1 MLSVKSLH
9 VLLLSLM
16 ALLFVASLALA
27 AEKVPKLQTNQA
39 YVEQLLLPGTLQID
53 DDLSVLSFVLNNLP
67 DAVMVYPSENYYYFN
82 FLHGG
87 VSYSGNLR
95 LDASDRDTGKIHFA
109 YFTTNN
115 DWGGNLRKILKTYS
129 LEEGVKVEAV
139 ERLKYRVTF
148 RGRSVLFKLNDLAQV
163 QPPTNIMGTGETYI
177 GPVFDESALQFFLIY
192 NRPVKIFHYVL
203 NQLKMVPDIL
213 VPDETRPRIVVAQ
226 RSGFAFY
233 QDHLKKRLI
242 LIGVYEHNAAL
253 NNYFDGPFD
262 QLPDNFIKGDM
273 LKEALIDQSPGRA
286 GTIDRYGKAPD
297 GNRRISISPYL
308 DYLSRDELYGFDDCA
323 QKYKNTPGKYYSC
336 FEAGRLSVE

>member
-1 MLSVKSLH
+1 MSVRTINIH
-9 VLLLSLM
+9 LLSFM
-16 ALLFVASLALA
+16 TLLFVTSTVPAV
-27 AEKVPKLQTNQA
+27 EKVPQLQSNQA
-39 YVEQLLLPGTLQID
+39 YVEQLLLPGALQID
-53 DDLSVLSFVLNNLP
+53 DDLSVLSFVLNSLP
-67 DAVMVYPSENYYYFN
+67 DEVMVYPTENYYYFN
-82 FLHGG
+82 FIHGG
-87 VSYSGNLR
+87 MKYNGNLR
-95 LDASDRDTGKIHFA
+95 LDASDRDAGTVHFA
-109 YFTTNN
+109 YFTANN
-115 DWGGNLRKILKTYS
+115 DWGGNLRRIIKTYS
-129 LEEGVKVEAV
+129 LKDGVKVEAV
-139 ERLKYRVTF
+139 EKLKYRVTF
-148 RGRSVLFKLNDLAQV
+148 RERSVLFKLNDLAQV
-163 QPPTNIMGTGETYI
+163 QPPTDIMVAGETFI

-203 NQLKMVPDIL
+203 NQLKRVPDIL
-213 VPDETRPRIVVAQ
+213 VADKMRPRIKVAQ

-233 QDHLKKRLI
+233 QDHIKDRLI

-323 QKYKNTPGKYYSC
+323 QKYKNTPGEYYSC
-336 FEAGRLSVE
+336 FEAGKLSVE